1 MTCASRTRLGTC
13 GMLGRVTYL
22 LVARQ
27 ELDENIIKAL
37 SKKIPQY
44 LVFCEHWLV
53 CSTLGGREQYYLN
66 VNGKLCAYL
75 LKVWDKNDT
84 TMSEKCDFIPEFWQ
98 SLSVHCVL
106 PVNSLSSIN
115 SLYWSLLLMAWPPR
129 DATYFS
135 LALICTPFK
144 VIHINFYLL
153 SSTLQFLV
161 QDLIHTSPSLPMFPL
176 IINFINISYFYH
188 PSIHI
193 FWQPK

>member
-13 GMLGRVTYL
+13 GMLGRVTHL

-53 CSTLGGREQYYLN
+53 CSTLEGREQYYLN

-75 LKVWDKNDT
+75 LKVWDKKVT

-98 SLSVHCVL
+98 SLSVHSVSYLSTPSPVL
-106 PVNSLSSIN
+106 VHFIDLFHWQRG
-115 SLYWSLLLMAWPPR
+115 LHVMPPTLVLHSY
-129 DATYFS
+129 A
-135 LALICTPFK
+135 
-144 VIHINFYLL
+144 LL
-153 SSTLQFLV
+153 SKLSTL
-161 QDLIHTSPSLPMFPL
+161 I
-176 IINFINISYFYH
+176 FISCLQLYTF
-188 PSIHI
+188 
-193 FWQPK
+193 